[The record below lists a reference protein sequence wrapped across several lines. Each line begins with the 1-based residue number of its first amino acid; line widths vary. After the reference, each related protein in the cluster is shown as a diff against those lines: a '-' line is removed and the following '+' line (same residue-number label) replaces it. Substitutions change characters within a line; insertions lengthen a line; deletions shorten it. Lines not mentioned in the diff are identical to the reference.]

1 MQTGQLSES
10 RRMLR
15 LSARETAAEANK
27 EVSLG
32 LGQYVFPRMAVHIAS
47 GRTVPVE
54 RLRAHCLWYPAVS
67 LDGREVSGHVLY
79 FSKELEEAL
88 GVVLGLH
95 GTWDWNPTAEVENGE
110 DDITFRLAAPV
121 RASRRAGWRWRR

>member
-1 MQTGQLSES
+1 M
-10 RRMLR
+10 
-15 LSARETAAEANK
+15 
-27 EVSLG
+27 G

-79 FSKELEEAL
+79 FSQALEDAL
-88 GVVLGLH
+88 GVVLGRRWPLPVSACKALRSKASTTFPH
-95 GTWDWNPTAEVENGE
+95 WTDLTWWP
-110 DDITFRLAAPV
+110 APLV
-121 RASRRAGWRWRR
+121 PSPATPRRTQW

>member
-1 MQTGQLSES
+1 
-10 RRMLR
+10 MLR

-54 RLRAHCLWYPAVS
+54 RLRAQL
-67 LDGREVSGHVLY
+67 
-79 FSKELEEAL
+79 
-88 GVVLGLH
+88 
-95 GTWDWNPTAEVENGE
+95 
-110 DDITFRLAAPV
+110 APV
-121 RASRRAGWRWRR
+121 CAKLPAADPQRSACDGVLKKA